1 MNTHALQYPITVNSP
16 FKTRPNT
23 AIVRADEVRPGDV
36 ICSDRPYLDMPVQ
49 TVTAALDGYI
59 GFYAKD
65 GGWRKYHKAGDMLMV
80 RTPAPDWQVVDELE
94 ADAQRPMDWQ
104 DKLVTYG
111 ATAVAVFWLFMLVWV
126 R

>member
-16 FKTRPNT
+16 VKTRPNT

-80 RTPAPDWQVVDELE
+80 RTPAPGELVIDELE

-104 DKLVTYG
+104 DKLVITG
-111 ATAVAVFWLFMLVWV
+111 AVVTGFISLCILTWS